1 MLWVETGINII
12 LVEVGD
18 VHSDILLSF
27 HLFLFQTD
35 GLPVADIW
43 SCSHMSVNILT
54 SVSVFL
60 LNRIMFKYI
69 YYINMDV
76 LRLHTYP
83 DY

>member
-18 VHSDILLSF
+18 VHSEILLSF
-27 HLFLFQTD
+27 HLPLFQTVS
-35 GLPVADIW
+35 LPVADLR

-54 SVSVFL
+54 SVSVFI
-60 LNRIMFKYI
+60 LNRIMFKYM

-76 LRLHTYP
+76 LRLNTYP